1 MVRSTQQKSVF
12 IHDKLQTRELE
23 IGADIRRK
31 GKVEKTIDFVKRIKR
46 IQKKVVIVMKRA
58 QEEMKRQADKR
69 RKKAKVWKKR
79 DK

>member
-12 IHDKLQTRELE
+12 IHDKLQTRESE

-31 GKVEKTIDFVKRIKR
+31 GKVEKATDFVKRIKR
-46 IQKKVVIVMKRA
+46 IQKEVVIVIKRA
-58 QEEMKRQADKR
+58 QEEIKRQADKR